1 MAKDGK
7 PKLPDN
13 KSLIQAGIN
22 PKTREPLRI
31 VEKGK
36 QKSAIKRILNEIDR
50 TQYCNRYKWYNL
62 PFNLSSQEV
71 ERLLYIKGSLVAFY
85 NEPLDEFCLL
95 PYALEGG
102 LDYYGRYKAVHPIP
116 MANGADEEK
125 SIGYKE
131 KTKILSL
138 LKLNIARGV
147 YIDEPD
153 YDEAVN
159 IGVILYDRTPA
170 LAQTIESRYISI
182 GEFIDMEA
190 EYVPYMSTA
199 LLASAGIKGLRV
211 PDQDANTEAYS
222 AGQQFKTAALNQ
234 DMYVPITASVDFQE
248 LGKSAGGAVA
258 QDYLLAT
265 QALENIRMSTLGLPN
280 GGIFEKKAHELQ
292 QEADMNSSIV
302 DPVIQDGL
310 SWRQNFCNIFN
321 SIWRTDMWVDINQS
335 ALAQDL
341 DGDGKMYED
350 DVDGSGS
357 GIQDLGGSNNG
368 KDASND

>member
-50 TQYCNRYKWYNL
+50 TQYCNQYKWYNL

-138 LKLNIARGV
+138 LKLMA
-147 YIDEPD
+147 
-153 YDEAVN
+153 
-159 IGVILYDRTPA
+159 
-170 LAQTIESRYISI
+170 
-182 GEFIDMEA
+182 
-190 EYVPYMSTA
+190 
-199 LLASAGIKGLRV
+199 IKSKL
-211 PDQDANTEAYS
+211 
-222 AGQQFKTAALNQ
+222 
-234 DMYVPITASVDFQE
+234 
-248 LGKSAGGAVA
+248 
-258 QDYLLAT
+258 
-265 QALENIRMSTLGLPN
+265 
-280 GGIFEKKAHELQ
+280 
-292 QEADMNSSIV
+292 
-302 DPVIQDGL
+302 
-310 SWRQNFCNIFN
+310 
-321 SIWRTDMWVDINQS
+321 
-335 ALAQDL
+335 
-341 DGDGKMYED
+341 
-350 DVDGSGS
+350 
-357 GIQDLGGSNNG
+357 
-368 KDASND
+368 